1 MGKSN
6 PHGMYL
12 GKSTS
17 KIQTNKISHLSEVE
31 NKFCNQFQWG
41 KKKEKQT
48 QNINRL
54 FIQQI
59 LIEHLLC
66 IRKHKVLE
74 RKQRRTRHC
83 PCLLGLKIYLK
94 YEMSITK

>member
-1 MGKSN
+1 MGCIWGSLPPKFKQIRFLI
-6 PHGMYL
+6 YQ
-12 GKSTS
+12 K
-17 KIQTNKISHLSEVE
+17 QTTNSVINFNVE
-31 NKFCNQFQWG
+31 
-41 KKKEKQT
+41 KKEKQT

-74 RKQRRTRHC
+74 RKQSTRHC

>member
-1 MGKSN
+1 MGCIWGSLPPKSKQIRFLI
-6 PHGMYL
+6 YQ
-12 GKSTS
+12 KQ
-17 KIQTNKISHLSEVE
+17 KTNSAINFNVE
-31 NKFCNQFQWG
+31 

-66 IRKHKVLE
+66 TRKHKVLE
-74 RKQRRTRHC
+74 RKQRSTRHC